1 MKRILTGAAVALAAM
16 SGLTVQS
23 FAATVDLP
31 PVFDSISPILVYF
44 RTLTIGD
51 VQKIIDLELN
61 DIFSRIKDLG
71 YHIEISTEAKERLAT
86 MGYEAR

>member
-31 PVFDSISPILVYF
+31 PVFDSISPILEFFLRIVEVLAKVISF
-44 RTLTIGD
+44 
-51 VQKIIDLELN
+51 
-61 DIFSRIKDLG
+61 FS
-71 YHIEISTEAKERLAT
+71 
-86 MGYEAR
+86 